1 MGMERNLKI
10 IDMWVGS
17 QESLTGKGLREM
29 GGFQKITLQPLLSK
43 PCCFYTRANY
53 LISLT

>member
-1 MGMERNLKI
+1 
-10 IDMWVGS
+10 MWVGS
-17 QESLTGKGLREM
+17 QESLTGKGLREV